1 LCSALR
7 KFRMLRARRAS
18 SFVIMGFWPLGRPES
33 HDHDGRGGHD
43 GWGGHDGYDGWG
55 GRGGHGGAHSS
66 NPTQCAGFSTAPRS
80 TAWVSLAAI
89 HSNSAA
95 GTVSPPSP
103 AMNDATSGRFA
114 AW

>member
-1 LCSALR
+1 MCSVFR

-18 SFVIMGFWPLGRPES
+18 LCVIMGFWPLGRPKA
-33 HDHDGRGGHD
+33 HDHDGRGG
-43 GWGGHDGYDGWG
+43 GRGGHG
-55 GRGGHGGAHSS
+55 GRGGRGGAHSS

-80 TAWVSLAAI
+80 IAWVSLAAI

-103 AMNDATSGRFA
+103 AMNEVTSGRFA